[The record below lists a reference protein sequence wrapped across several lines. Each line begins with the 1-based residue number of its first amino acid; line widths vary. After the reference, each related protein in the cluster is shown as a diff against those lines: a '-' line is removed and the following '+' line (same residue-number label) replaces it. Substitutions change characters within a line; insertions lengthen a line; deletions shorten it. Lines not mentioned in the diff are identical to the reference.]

1 MFRIIQTSNKWI
13 TDTNDIKDLADIVIG
28 ITGDP
33 LDALK
38 IENIAGWMQWGD
50 KFDSKNYKIEC
61 RKESM
66 IRK

>member
-1 MFRIIQTSNKWI
+1 MFRIIQTTNNRTAWI
-13 TDTNDIKDLADIVIG
+13 KDANDIKDLADIVIG

-50 KFDSKNYKIEC
+50 KFNSKNYKIEC
-61 RKESM
+61 FKEG
-66 IRK
+66 

>member
-33 LDALK
+33 LDGLK
-38 IENIAGWMQWGD
+38 IEHVAGWMQYGE
-50 KFDSKNYKIEC
+50 KFVTKNYRIEC
-61 RKESM
+61 RKESA
-66 IRK
+66 IRI